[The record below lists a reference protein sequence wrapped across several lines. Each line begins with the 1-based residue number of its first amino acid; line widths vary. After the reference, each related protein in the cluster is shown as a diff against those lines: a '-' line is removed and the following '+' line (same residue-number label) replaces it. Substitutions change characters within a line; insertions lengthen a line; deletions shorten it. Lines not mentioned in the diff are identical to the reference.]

1 MALKAGAA
9 EADDS
14 WVIGLH
20 LLPRYDELKTAIA
33 GKSKQRD
40 LVLINEKGERFVNE
54 ALPYVADHC
63 GMQRVCWVIIDSS
76 DVKKADI
83 AAKYFNYDVAVYG
96 EDFAKLGRRM
106 GVPAEVFEK
115 TMKEYN
121 ENAEDGD
128 DPVFGKDEDYLRPLV
143 KAPFFAIRVEPG
155 LGGTIGGVKTT
166 SDFEVLDKTGKVIPG
181 LYAGGEMAN
190 RPYYARNYESGTGL
204 GLAYGSGRV
213 AGAAAAERAL
223 KK

>member
-1 MALKAGAA
+1 M
-9 EADDS
+9 
-14 WVIGLH
+14 
-20 LLPRYDELKTAIA
+20 
-33 GKSKQRD
+33 
-40 LVLINEKGERFVNE
+40 NE
-54 ALPYVADHC
+54 ALPYIADHC
-63 GMQRVCWVIIDSS
+63 GMQRVCWVVIDSS
-76 DVKKADI
+76 DEKKADI

>member
-76 DVKKADI
+76 TS
-83 AAKYFNYDVAVYG
+83 
-96 EDFAKLGRRM
+96 RRLTS
-106 GVPAEVFEK
+106 PPNTSTTTSRSTEK
-115 TMKEYN
+115 TS
-121 ENAEDGD
+121 
-128 DPVFGKDEDYLRPLV
+128 R
-143 KAPFFAIRVEPG
+143 
-155 LGGTIGGVKTT
+155 
-166 SDFEVLDKTGKVIPG
+166 S
-181 LYAGGEMAN
+181 
-190 RPYYARNYESGTGL
+190 S
-204 GLAYGSGRV
+204 
-213 AGAAAAERAL
+213 AAAWAFLPKSSRRP
-223 KK
+223 

>member
-1 MALKAGAA
+1 M
-9 EADDS
+9 
-14 WVIGLH
+14 
-20 LLPRYDELKTAIA
+20 
-33 GKSKQRD
+33 
-40 LVLINEKGERFVNE
+40 NE
-54 ALPYVADHC
+54 ALPYIADHC
-63 GMQRVCWVIIDSS
+63 GMQRVCWVVIDSS
-76 DVKKADI
+76 DEKKADI

-96 EDFAKLGRRM
+96 EDFTKLGRRM
-106 GVPAEVFEK
+106 GVPAEVFAK
-115 TMKEYN
+115 TMADYN

-143 KAPFFAIRVEPG
+143 KAPFFAIRV
-155 LGGTIGGVKTT
+155 
-166 SDFEVLDKTGKVIPG
+166 EVLDKTGKVIPG

-213 AGAAAAERAL
+213 AGAAAAERAF